1 MHRHLL
7 CFMVI
12 GNRTFRSGEITDIT
26 WSIFMKAIANKI
38 LFLIPQLA
46 AALFLCIEII
56 GSQPIPDNKAIQPNF
71 TYSDTS
77 RIIKL
82 KSNIYGIQKPEDNY
96 LSESDVYQSEK
107 FNEFSIQEQ
116 AQKCRQEAL
125 KIGENTEQQIK
136 GGESHC
142 YVIELKQEQVLQI
155 NLKEKG
161 INVKVGIFPKDDNL
175 VLAQS
180 SFGYGFGRERFTT
193 IIPKSGIYNVF
204 VWAVDSP
211 LTGTY
216 QFNSSLGETLTETY
230 GEQIKA
236 ESLLIQGYNSQSKR
250 TAEGI
255 EGAIIKWKEAMKIWS
270 GLNEDFW
277 TAYTGNLI
285 GRALDSLGYTVEAMN
300 YFKDSLALYIKE
312 KNASGESTVRGNI
325 GSIYSQF
332 GDKQKAL
339 EYYRQSLKLDKS
351 INDINSQAITLNSI
365 GSVLNEIG
373 QSQDALDCFN
383 QALPI
388 FVLVNDL
395 LGQATTLN
403 NIGLTYDSM
412 GEPQKALDYLKN
424 QALPIYEKGEVLRGQ
439 ATTLNNIGT
448 VYYLLG
454 DKKESLKY
462 YLEKALPLWIKA
474 GDRRG
479 QAVTYTN
486 IGVIYDDLGKR
497 EAALEYFKDKALTLW
512 LELGDV
518 LGQATTFNNIGRVY
532 ADSGNYKLA
541 MEYFKDKAMP
551 LFSDDKGGQA
561 NTLSNIGTVY
571 SSMGDNRKA
580 LEAFN
585 QSMSLWIEVGDPR
598 GQALTLS
605 NTMAALNNPKLAILY
620 GKKSLKKLQDLRIA
634 TIGEDIEL
642 QKTYL
647 RKIKNTY
654 RFLVELLIKEK
665 QYEQAISILNLYRD
679 EQYFDFN
686 QNNKSLD
693 TAIKLSER
701 EQEFESRY
709 DKILE
714 NAQQINSQIN
724 ELRIRLTDHAPSE
737 QELSQLRKLKNE
749 LKEITNKYLSTFN
762 NAEVEFSKP
771 RDEKDKVS
779 YIKDVKSIYNT
790 FEGYKENVASI
801 YTLIGEKEFYL
812 ILITKNEIKHFPI
825 PIKGIELN
833 EKAKAFAD
841 NIKTWNSV
849 TGKPKI
855 DVTAQA
861 EDLYNIMFRPI
872 ENELPKEVTTI
883 MWNLDE
889 NLRYV
894 PINALHDGKDYI
906 IRRKLNNVIFTR
918 SNINRFINSDN
929 SRWKAT
935 IFTVTEEKK
944 QVSNLDVSYNFP
956 PLFAGE
962 YEMNSIFKKAG
973 SKDGIL
979 EGDFLLNGKFK
990 RADMLAVLKK
1000 QNPVVHI
1007 SSHFKIQ
1014 PGDLARSFLVLG
1026 DGTAFSLFD
1035 MREEARK
1042 SFPEG
1047 KLFAGVDLLTLS
1059 ACDTGISESDADG
1072 REVDSFA
1079 ELAQRFGA
1087 TSVMATLWSVNECS
1101 TAEFMKLFYKNK
1113 IDGKMNKAEA
1123 IRQSQL
1129 ALLDGKIKS
1138 ITGCRR
1144 KNEDT
1149 KTDEPTE
1156 PITTKNYPAYQEN
1169 RAKPFAHP
1177 YYWSPFILYGNWQ

>member
-1 MHRHLL
+1 
-7 CFMVI
+7 
-12 GNRTFRSGEITDIT
+12 
-26 WSIFMKAIANKI
+26 MKAIANKI
-38 LFLIPQLA
+38 LFLILQSA
-46 AALFLCIEII
+46 TAIFLCVEII
-56 GSQPIPDNKAIQPNF
+56 GSQTIPDNNAIQPNF
-71 TYSDTS
+71 NYSDTA

-82 KSNIYGIQKPEDNY
+82 KSNIYGTQKSEDNY
-96 LSESDVYQSEK
+96 LSESTVYQTEK
-107 FNEFSIQEQ
+107 LNEFSIPEQ
-116 AQKCRQEAL
+116 NQKCRQEAL
-125 KIGENTEQQIK
+125 KIGENIEQQIK

-142 YVIELKQEQVLQI
+142 YVIELKQDQVLQI
-155 NLKEKG
+155 NLKEIG
-161 INVKVGIFPKDDNL
+161 VNVKIGIFPNDDNL
-175 VLAQS
+175 VLAQAN
-180 SFGYGFGRERFTT
+180 FGYGFGRERFTT
-193 IIPKSGIYNVF
+193 IIPKSGIYKVF

-211 LTGTY
+211 LTGSY
-216 QFNSSLGETLTETY
+216 QLNSSLGETLTEFY
-230 GEQIKA
+230 EEQIKA
-236 ESLLIQGYNSQSKR
+236 ERLLIQGYISQSKR
-250 TAEGI
+250 TAEEI
-255 EGAIIKWKEAMKIWS
+255 KGAIVKWKEAMKIWS

-285 GRALDSLGYTVEAMN
+285 GRALDSLGYNAEAMN
-300 YFKDSLALYIKE
+300 YFRGSLSLYIKE
-312 KNASGESTVRGNI
+312 KNASGESMVRANI
-325 GSIYSQF
+325 GNIYSQY

-339 EYYRQSLKLDKS
+339 GYYRQSLKLDES
-351 INDINSQAITLNSI
+351 VGDINSQAITLNNI
-365 GSVLNEIG
+365 GSVLNDTG
-373 QSQDALDCFN
+373 QSQEALNCFN

-412 GEPQKALDYLKN
+412 GETQKALDYLKN

-448 VYYLLG
+448 IYYLLG
-454 DKKESLKY
+454 DKKESLRY

-486 IGVIYDDLGKR
+486 IGTIYDDLGER
-497 EAALEYFKDKALTLW
+497 ETALEYFKDKALTLW
-512 LELGDV
+512 LELGDI

-541 MEYFKDKAMP
+541 LEYFNDKAMP
-551 LFSDDKGGQA
+551 LFSNDKGGQA

-580 LEAFN
+580 LETFN
-585 QSMSLWIEVGDPR
+585 HSMSLWIEISDPR

-605 NTMAALNNPKLAILY
+605 NTMAALSNPKLAILY
-620 GKKSLKKLQDLRIA
+620 GKKAIKKLQDLRIA

-654 RFLVELLIKEK
+654 RALVEILIKEK
-665 QYEQAISILNLYRD
+665 QYEQAVSILNLYRD
-679 EQYFDFN
+679 EQFFDFN
-686 QNNKSLD
+686 QSDKSSGNM
-693 TAIKLSER
+693 IKLSDR
-701 EQEFESRY
+701 EKEFESRY
-709 DKILE
+709 DKVLE
-714 NAQQINSQIN
+714 NAQRIISQIN
-724 ELRIRLTDHAPSE
+724 ELKLQLSDHSPSD
-737 QELSQLRKLKNE
+737 QEISQLRKLENE
-749 LKEITNKYLSTFN
+749 LKEITDKYLAAFKS
-762 NAEVEFSKP
+762 AEIEFSKP
-771 RDEKDKVS
+771 RDEKDEVS
-779 YIKDVKSIYNT
+779 SINDVKLIQNAFKES
-790 FEGYKENVASI
+790 KENVVSI

-812 ILITKNEIKHFPI
+812 LLITKNKIKHFSI
-825 PIKGIELN
+825 PIKGIEIN
-833 EKAKAFAD
+833 EKAIAFAD
-841 NIKTWNSV
+841 NIKIWNSA
-849 TGKPKI
+849 TGTPKI
-855 DVTAQA
+855 NVTAQA
-861 EDLYNIMFRPI
+861 EELYNIMFRPI
-872 ENELPKEVTTI
+872 ENELPKEATTI

-906 IRRKLNNVIFTR
+906 IRRKLNNVISTR
-918 SNINRFINSDN
+918 SNINLTTKSDN

-935 IFTVTEEKK
+935 VFAVTEEKK
-944 QVSNLDVSYNFP
+944 NVLNLDVPYDFP

-962 YEMNSIFKKAG
+962 YEMNSIFKKAD

-979 EGDFLLNGKFK
+979 EGDFLLNSKFK
-990 RADMLAVLKK
+990 RTDMMAVLKK

-1035 MREEARK
+1035 IREEARQ
-1042 SFPEG
+1042 SFPNG

-1087 TSVMATLWSVNECS
+1087 ASVMATLWSVNECS

-1113 IDGKMNKAEA
+1113 IDEKMNKAEA
-1123 IRQSQL
+1123 IRQAQL

-1138 ITGCRR
+1138 VTGCRR
-1144 KNEDT
+1144 KSEDT

-1156 PITTKNYPAYQEN
+1156 PKTTKNYPAYQEN